1 MSAELKS
8 LLPET
13 EGFPVGSGLKVLRG
27 KTLTKTTSWWKA
39 VVLVETS
46 GKKQVRLYG
55 WQKNKEGVYKVRQ
68 KFNISRGYSTRLARV
83 LKAFA
88 LEAASGDAEEE

>member
-1 MSAELKS
+1 MSEELKS

-27 KTLTKTTSWWKA
+27 RTLTKTTSWWKA
-39 VVLVETS
+39 VVLIETA
-46 GKKQVRLYG
+46 GKKQIRLYG
-55 WQKNKEGVYKVRQ
+55 WQKDKEGNYKVRQ
-68 KFNISRGYSTRLARV
+68 KFNISRGYSTKLARV

-88 LEAASGDAEEE
+88 FDAAGDTEAKE